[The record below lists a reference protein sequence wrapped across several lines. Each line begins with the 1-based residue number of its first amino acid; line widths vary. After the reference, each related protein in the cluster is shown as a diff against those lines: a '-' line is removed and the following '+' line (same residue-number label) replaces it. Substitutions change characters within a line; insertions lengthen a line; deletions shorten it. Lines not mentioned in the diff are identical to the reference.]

1 MARAAFFC
9 FPGSGHVNPT
19 LPLVEE
25 LVRRGELVDYYCSGP
40 FRSAIE
46 RTGARFRE
54 VPRILDGLDATYRF
68 GGLFMVVECVA
79 QAALEVMPLLESELK
94 KEPPDY
100 IIHDTMTPWGCLLAQ
115 R

>member
-46 RTGARFRE
+46 RTVHAFAR
-54 VPRILDGLDATYRF
+54 YRGF
-68 GGLFMVVECVA
+68 SMDSKRLT
-79 QAALEVMPLLESELK
+79 LLRAYS
-94 KEPPDY
+94 
-100 IIHDTMTPWGCLLAQ
+100 CLANSSRRRLS